1 MKTVCPVRRTTSELV
16 RLAFPER
23 KRQTHKGDYGRV
35 LLICGSEGFSG
46 APSLAARAA
55 LRCGSGLIEVAVPR
69 CIYPI
74 VATRLEAP
82 MVFPV
87 PDDGQGKISLK
98 ALPALLQKLSRCDA
112 CLIGPG
118 LGQSHELE
126 ELVQALLLEAG
137 VPVVLDADGLNLI
150 SRHMDVLRR
159 KESALVLTPHE
170 GEFRRL
176 TSEPETDRIRGA
188 AQLAKWTGTVV
199 LRKGHETVITD
210 GTKHYVNRTGNP
222 GMAVGGSGD
231 VLAGILVSILGRGVP
246 PLEAAAAA
254 AWLHGA
260 AGDLCAM
267 EMGQTA
273 MSPVDLTECL
283 CELLP

>member
-1 MKTVCPVRRTTSELV
+1 MKCVHPVRRTTGELV
-16 RLAFPER
+16 RLVFPER
-23 KRQTHKGDYGRV
+23 KRDTHKGDYGRV

-46 APSLAARAA
+46 APSLVARAA

-74 VATRLEAP
+74 VASRMEAP

-87 PDDGQGKISLK
+87 PDDGRGKMSLQ
-98 ALPALLQKLSRCDA
+98 ALPVLLKKLARCDA

-118 LGQSHELE
+118 LGQSNELE
-126 ELVQALLLEAG
+126 ELVQTLLQETK

-159 KESALVLTPHE
+159 EEPAFVLTPHE

-176 TSEPETDRIRGA
+176 ISEPETDRISGA
-188 AQLAKWTGTVV
+188 AQLAKRTGAVV

-231 VLAGILVSILGRGVP
+231 VLAGILVSILGRGIP
-246 PLEAAAAA
+246 LLEAAAAA
-254 AWLHGA
+254 AWLHGT
-260 AGDLCAM
+260 AGDICAG
-267 EMGQTA
+267 EMGQSA